1 MGLYMPNALTFA
13 LLFLMSGAVFY
24 VAPDLAAHGNPWARD
39 LCLQSYPLCAHPE
52 WLGFAAIAIA
62 LMHILVGARR

>member
-39 LCLQSYPLCAHPE
+39 LCFQSSPLCDHPE
-52 WLGFAAIAIA
+52 WLGFAAIATA